1 MGIINLFSKLF
12 KKEKSDT
19 EVYYEERNTNSQ
31 IVEVNEETG
40 FQMTVQDVFYIT
52 GRGTVVVGTIESGS
66 ISVGEEVIIRRN
78 DGTVQKSI
86 IGGIELFRKV
96 ADKAFKGD
104 NVGILLN
111 GIERHSIGVGDVIQ
125 K

>member
-1 MGIINLFSKLF
+1 MI
-12 KKEKSDT
+12 KKEKSDI
-19 EVYYEERNTNSQ
+19 EV
-31 IVEVNEETG
+31 
-40 FQMTVQDVFYIT
+40 YIT

-78 DGTVQKSI
+78 DGTVQKSV

-96 ADKAFKGD
+96 SDKAFKGD

-111 GIERHSIGVGDVIQ
+111 GIKRQNIGVGDVIQ